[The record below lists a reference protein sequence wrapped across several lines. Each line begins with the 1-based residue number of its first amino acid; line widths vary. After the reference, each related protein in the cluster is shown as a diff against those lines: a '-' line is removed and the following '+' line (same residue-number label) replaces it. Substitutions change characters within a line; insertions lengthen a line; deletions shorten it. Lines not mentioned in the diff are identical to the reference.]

1 MVHTCAWPIA
11 QLTEISSSWCSGAL
25 VPSGCCWLSLSVL
38 RRGQH
43 LDGAEAARA
52 AVAEAHAAGG
62 KIAAFFCESI
72 PSCAGQVI
80 FPPGYLRDAYAVMHE
95 EGALCIADEVRLGG
109 SRGGTALL

>member
-1 MVHTCAWPIA
+1 MRSVCRR
-11 QLTEISSSWCSGAL
+11 QSW
-25 VPSGCCWLSLSVL
+25 SVL

-95 EGALCIADEVRLGG
+95 EGALCIADEVRPGDSGG
-109 SRGGTALL
+109 GPAK